1 MQPTQP
7 LLNHYSR
14 LLQAIRSL
22 FALLHLDVDAVRRY
36 SALVAALAGVFAAT
50 HSYAAAPSQQIPAM
64 PSLLASK
71 ALLTASAQSG
81 GHMVAVGAYGN
92 IIYSAVPAESKAPKW
107 HQANVPTQRLLT
119 CVTFIDER
127 EGWAGGHDAL
137 ILHTTDGGENWQI
150 QFEDPKPKGDLP
162 KPIMAIEFSDKLNGI
177 AVGAFSLMLKTADGG
192 KTWVPVETGSLYDEL
207 EAKGQEPEPNLYAI
221 VKLDDGFLIVGELG
235 TLLEYSP
242 AGKAGGE
249 PWRII
254 KSPYEGTFFGARQFS
269 SGDIFIYGLRGH
281 LFRSVD
287 QGENWQAITTG
298 ITENINDV
306 IEVSNNRLIGV
317 GDGGT
322 VLDIRRYPDGA
333 TAEKI
338 SYPGFSNLMSA
349 QATGTNSVML
359 FGSMGAQLFPVG
371 E

>member
-1 MQPTQP
+1 MQRTQP
-7 LLNHYSR
+7 LLHRYSR
-14 LLQAIRSL
+14 LLQVIHSL
-22 FALLHLDVDAVRRY
+22 FARRHLDLGAVRRFSMLV
-36 SALVAALAGVFAAT
+36 SALSGVFAAT
-50 HSYAAAPSQQIPAM
+50 LSYAASPAQQIPAM
-64 PSLLASK
+64 PSPLASK
-71 ALLTASAQSG
+71 ALLTASTRAG
-81 GHMVAVGAYGN
+81 GRVVAVGAYGN
-92 IIYSAVPAESKAPKW
+92 IIYSVATANSEVPEW
-107 HQANVPTQRLLT
+107 RQANVPTQRLLT
-119 CVTFIDER
+119 SVTFINDR

-150 QFEDPKPKGDLP
+150 QYEDPKPKGDLP

-192 KTWVPVETGSLYDEL
+192 KTWAPVDTRTLYDEL

-221 VKLDDGFLIVGELG
+221 LKLGDEFFMVGELG
-235 TLLEYSP
+235 TLLKYSP
-242 AGKAGGE
+242 AGEARGE

-269 SGDIFIYGLRGH
+269 SRDIFIYGLRGH

-287 QGENWQAITTG
+287 QGETWQAINTGTTA
-298 ITENINDV
+298 NINDV
-306 IEVSNNRLIGV
+306 IEVSDNRLIGV

-322 VLDIRRYPDGA
+322 VLDIRRHPDGA
-333 TAEKI
+333 TAAKM

-349 QATGTNSVML
+349 QAAGTNSVML
-359 FGSMGAQLFPVG
+359 FGSVGAQLFPVG